1 MIDTAQIRKHA
12 ASRPQLIPAHKIHLP
27 LLMRGTLLL
36 LTVCAVVCVG
46 SIALGQLVIRSYV
59 MISAFQQANDA
70 AGEHLLLID
79 AGRNMPPQSLNHSG
93 WSSQDVKWDTT
104 RDQFF
109 FKGRENNVSGLYVT
123 DLTDFSRTLVA
134 ALVINQEYD
143 WSPIHNAVIF
153 ANLDDSGVQ
162 IVDVASGTV
171 QPLFETAQP
180 DRMPVWSP
188 DENQIAFVSKQD
200 RKWSIYVANAD
211 GTNLRLVTNNPPVSN
226 HTQIINWSPDG
237 EWIAY
242 IGKGENI
249 GDVFIVRAADGL
261 VQTVMESKPIKYNP
275 LWSPDGQYITFW
287 SYEALDGMVITV
299 VTRDGKLVTEVKLSI
314 TGLEKLNASWS
325 NDSRHL
331 ALGIQRNDS
340 SIYLF
345 DLDVQ
350 SGTIRQL
357 MTGYGLPPAP
367 VWIPQ

>member
-1 MIDTAQIRKHA
+1 MIDTAQIQKRT
-12 ASRPQLIPAHKIHLP
+12 ASRPQLIPAHKIRLP
-27 LLMRGTLLL
+27 LLIRGTLLL

-46 SIALGQLVIRSYV
+46 SIALGQLAIRSYV
-59 MISAFQQANDA
+59 MISAFQQADDA

-134 ALVINQEYD
+134 AQVINQEYD

-153 ANLDDSGVQ
+153 ANLDDRGVQ
-162 IVDVASGTV
+162 VIDVASGTV
-171 QPLFETAQP
+171 HPMFESPQA

-200 RKWSIYVANAD
+200 RKWGIYVANAD
-211 GTNLRLVTNNPPVSN
+211 GTNLRLVTNDPPVSN

-237 EWIAY
+237 EWIVY
-242 IGKGENI
+242 TGKGENI
-249 GDVFIVRAADGL
+249 ADIFIVRTTDGL
-261 VQTVMESKPIKYNP
+261 VQTVAESKPIKYDP

-287 SYEALDGMVITV
+287 SYDALTGMVITV
-299 VTRDGKLVTEVKLSI
+299 VTRDGKPVTEIMLNDP
-314 TGLEKLNASWS
+314 GLNDLNASWS
-325 NDSRHL
+325 EDSRHL
-331 ALGIQRNDS
+331 ALGIQRNNS
-340 SIYLF
+340 CIYLF

-350 SGTIRQL
+350 SGTIQQL
-357 MTGYGLPPAP
+357 MMGYGLPPAP